1 MKKTIAIIMMA
12 VMLLAMMVP
21 TSAATTAKSYDDAKA
36 GELLYEFNFKG
47 DDIFTP
53 GRTGNDNGNM
63 DYAVSESGNAVT
75 ITGNGGTDKVGNYW
89 GGVLKNYKA
98 TENTTYSFV
107 YEQKANGKV
116 GKNNSV
122 GVGGWIVGDDGINK
136 SAVYNNYGNA
146 NTLTAADGKEE
157 QRVSLS
163 YASGKLDSSL
173 WTEKTGSYVYT
184 GTLDYDTNADG
195 FMTFLIV
202 YDGNACEFYLYTL
215 ANGATDWTK
224 ESSWILVERQQMMN
238 ALIDPAVNEYMGFW
252 TYAFYQSTNATIRN
266 VKLYK
271 DTLWAKAEE
280 TTTKAEETT
289 TKAEETTAKVED
301 TTAKVED
308 TTAKV
313 ENTTAATTDKT
324 DEKGC
329 GGTVTVAGIALVAA
343 LGTCAVFVEKKRK

>member
-63 DYAVSESGNAVT
+63 DYTVSESGNAVT

-122 GVGGWIVGDDGINK
+122 GVGGWIIGDDGIDK

-163 YASGKLDSSL
+163 YASGKLESSL
-173 WTEKTGSYVYT
+173 WTEKTGQYVYT

-202 YDGNACEFYLYTL
+202 YDGEACEFYLYTL

-271 DTLWAKAEE
+271 DTLWAKDEV
-280 TTTKAEETT
+280 TTEAPTTEAPTEAPTTEAPTEAPTTEAPTKAPE
-289 TKAEETTAKVED
+289 TKAPETDKVE
-301 TTAKVED
+301 EP
-308 TTAKV
+308 
-313 ENTTAATTDKT
+313 
-324 DEKGC
+324 GC